1 MAMNSA
7 VDERMRAKIQAERS
21 LDNSDMIQC
30 INYSSPCAA
39 PWNTEWQGQPM
50 VPELVCPISVRS
62 GYPQE
67 SGECRIRVGN
77 DPTPNANIRD
87 D

>member
-1 MAMNSA
+1 MAMSNAGA
-7 VDERMRAKIQAERS
+7 VRMRVKIHVERS

-50 VPELVCPISVRS
+50 VPELVCPTLVPS
-62 GYPQE
+62 
-67 SGECRIRVGN
+67 CRPG
-77 DPTPNANIRD
+77 
-87 D
+87 